1 MILISWIRIPR
12 VRSETRHLVSLGGLS
27 QIPSGYAP
35 LRVQRRRC
43 GSQFPLLRWD
53 DDDRWETVSNVDV
66 CMKRSNVCETNSM
79 KTCGLRF
86 IEVWKNHMWHGC
98 SVWLFGV
105 DGQWFCF
112 WHRCHCPM
120 IKDGVKETNVSSII
134 HLWGHPWPIN
144 EPSALCTSHQLSCC
158 LDLNWMSWDLSWY
171 LSGPYLD
178 VFGS

>member
-1 MILISWIRIPR
+1 MILFSWIRIPR

-66 CMKRSNVCETNSM
+66 CMKTCVKQTPWKRVDSGSSKFGKITCDMVVQFDCLGFMVNSY
-79 KTCGLRF
+79 L
-86 IEVWKNHMWHGC
+86 
-98 SVWLFGV
+98 L
-105 DGQWFCF
+105 
-112 WHRCHCPM
+112 HRCHCPMM

-178 VFGS
+178 MFGS

>member
-66 CMKRSNVCETNSM
+66 CMKRSNVWNKLHET
-79 KTCGLRF
+79 
-86 IEVWKNHMWHGC
+86 VWTQVHRSLEKSH
-98 SVWLFGV
+98 VTWLFSLIVWGWWSMV
-105 DGQWFCF
+105 LLL
-112 WHRCHCPM
+112 HRCHCPMM

-134 HLWGHPWPIN
+134 HLWGHPWPID

-178 VFGS
+178 MFGS